1 MFGTRLWV
9 WFHDHEHDMIAREPK
24 PVESTVHGNRSR
36 HEAELPPEMMKNG
49 SGQGI
54 HLGPFRDYT

>member
-1 MFGTRLWV
+1 
-9 WFHDHEHDMIAREPK
+9 MIAREPK